1 MSRFPSR
8 PRRALSALMLAWAGT
23 WLSQPLWAQE
33 PLAAEDQAQ
42 TSAPEYGQIPEDV
55 LARTIEA
62 ELAAQS
68 GQFQR
73 ALRIYST
80 LAAETNNLSIIQR
93 AMRIAGGLRDV
104 NTALDMG
111 RRWLALEPDAVEPRQ
126 SMALQ
131 LVLSSRYG
139 EAFDFL
145 ASLLED
151 GLDVDFRLISSAV
164 ARDPNASLYLD
175 ALINEF
181 AALSQQFPNQQSLQ
195 LSLAHLY
202 QLNDQTREALAL
214 VEKLADELDDTPEV
228 VMLEA
233 ELLERLGE
241 TNRAQRRLAQSLRDH
256 PDHKELRLRYARKL
270 LEARNFKEAK
280 KQFAELAAQNPR
292 DYDIL
297 YSLALLSL
305 EENLLSDAKNYLQR
319 LVQSGQRLDD
329 AYYYLG
335 YIAAQENDIEAA
347 IEHYRRVRS
356 GANFLP
362 ALRNFT
368 ELMVRT
374 NRYSEAKGHLQNLRF
389 RNPDLNLPLLT
400 MEANVLIDQKQYI
413 DAGTLLNSA
422 VGAFPDNVQLLFLR
436 SVLSQETNDLEL
448 MEKDLRRIIELNP
461 DNPVAYNSLGYI
473 LADRTQRY
481 QEAYELIKKAVE
493 LAPDDPAIIDSL
505 GWVQYRLGM
514 LDEARINLNRAY
526 QLYPDHE
533 VAAHLGEVMW
543 MQGDRS
549 AATRLWRRALEEQP
563 DSEYIRQTM
572 QRLGAS
578 P

>member
-1 MSRFPSR
+1 
-8 PRRALSALMLAWAGT
+8 
-23 WLSQPLWAQE
+23 
-33 PLAAEDQAQ
+33 
-42 TSAPEYGQIPEDV
+42 SAPEYGQIPEDV

-164 ARDPNASLYLD
+164 ARDPNAALYLD
-175 ALINEF
+175 ALINDF
-181 AALSQQFPNQQSLQ
+181 AALSQQLPNQQSLQ

-256 PDHKELRLRYARKL
+256 
-270 LEARNFKEAK
+270 
-280 KQFAELAAQNPR
+280 
-292 DYDIL
+292 
-297 YSLALLSL
+297 
-305 EENLLSDAKNYLQR
+305 
-319 LVQSGQRLDD
+319 
-329 AYYYLG
+329 
-335 YIAAQENDIEAA
+335 
-347 IEHYRRVRS
+347 
-356 GANFLP
+356 
-362 ALRNFT
+362 
-368 ELMVRT
+368 
-374 NRYSEAKGHLQNLRF
+374 
-389 RNPDLNLPLLT
+389 
-400 MEANVLIDQKQYI
+400 
-413 DAGTLLNSA
+413 
-422 VGAFPDNVQLLFLR
+422 
-436 SVLSQETNDLEL
+436 
-448 MEKDLRRIIELNP
+448 
-461 DNPVAYNSLGYI
+461 
-473 LADRTQRY
+473 
-481 QEAYELIKKAVE
+481 
-493 LAPDDPAIIDSL
+493 
-505 GWVQYRLGM
+505 
-514 LDEARINLNRAY
+514 
-526 QLYPDHE
+526 
-533 VAAHLGEVMW
+533 
-543 MQGDRS
+543 
-549 AATRLWRRALEEQP
+549 
-563 DSEYIRQTM
+563 
-572 QRLGAS
+572 
-578 P
+578 